1 MHPPLALP
9 SWAIERGRGLN
20 AFDRIIPGRTA
31 LVVIDMQRAFVG
43 EGEVF
48 GNANARAIVAP
59 INRLAAVARAAG
71 LPVIWTR
78 QTVSDLPP
86 LAMPDWQYDRSNP
99 HVARAIEALRA
110 GAEPHALHAGMVT
123 APDDLIL
130 DKYRYGAFICPA
142 GQLARALEAREIE
155 MILLVGTL
163 TNVCVESTARD
174 GNMLGYRVVVASD
187 ATAAVSDIEHEAALL
202 NLRLNF
208 ADVKTVEEIEAML
221 A

>member
-9 SWAIERGRGLN
+9 DWAIARGRGLN
-20 AFDRIIPGRTA
+20 AFDRIIPDRTA

-59 INRLAAVARAAG
+59 VNRLATVARAAG

-86 LAMPDWQYDRSNP
+86 LAMPDWQYDRGNP
-99 HVARAIEALRA
+99 HVARAIEALRG
-110 GAEPHALHAGMVT
+110 GAVPHALHEGMATAAGDV
-123 APDDLIL
+123 IL

-142 GQLARALEAREIE
+142 GQLARALEARGIE
-155 MILLVGTL
+155 MILLAGTL

-208 ADVKTVEEIEAML
+208 ADVKTVAEVEEML
-221 A
+221 G

>member
-9 SWAIERGRGLN
+9 GWAIERGRGLN

-31 LVVIDMQRAFVG
+31 LVVIDMQRAFVA

-59 INRLAAVARAAG
+59 VNRLAAAARAAG

-78 QTVSDLPP
+78 QTVSDQPP

-99 HVARAIEALRA
+99 HVARAIAALRG
-110 GAEPHALHAGMVT
+110 GAVPHALHADMKT
-123 APDDLIL
+123 ATSDMIL

-142 GQLARALEAREIE
+142 GQLARALEARGIE
-155 MILLVGTL
+155 MILLIGTL

-208 ADVKTVEEIEAML
+208 ADVKTVAEVEAML